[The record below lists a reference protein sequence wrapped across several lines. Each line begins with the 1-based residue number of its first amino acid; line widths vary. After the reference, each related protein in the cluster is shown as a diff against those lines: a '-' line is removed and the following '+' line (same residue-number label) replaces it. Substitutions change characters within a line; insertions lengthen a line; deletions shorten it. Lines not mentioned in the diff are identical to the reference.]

1 MDYVKIILVAKN
13 DMGITEPVLKKRYIK
28 GVLISSPR
36 IQKTPKDLT
45 YLSSYFTQS
54 NISCKCISKF
64 PKSTLRFILS
74 SSVCKWN
81 DFVQRSSNTA
91 LNCNILNWQRN
102 FLTARWPRG
111 HTFDLNSSTWLH
123 ACTKEDKRV
132 ANN

>member
-1 MDYVKIILVAKN
+1 MSGTSICSLIC
-13 DMGITEPVLKKRYIK
+13 GITEFFLKFFYKKR
-28 GVLISSPR
+28 VFFL
-36 IQKTPKDLT
+36 QEFEKTPKDISCYLT
-45 YLSSYFTQS
+45 TS
-54 NISCKCISKF
+54 NISYKCISKF
-64 PKSTLRFILS
+64 PKSTLRFEVLS